1 MAKFKSH
8 LNAPITL
15 DGNWRMALIKADITS
30 TLSKENAIYI
40 YSCICQDSIVEG
52 EKKPMLRR
60 LMSNAPGDW
69 TSIVE
74 SPHYIPINANELY
87 NIDIYITD
95 REDKD
100 GAFLDRPSTL
110 TLHFKS
116 FPFF

>member
-1 MAKFKSH
+1 MPF
-8 LNAPITL
+8 T
-15 DGNWRMALIKADITS
+15 
-30 TLSKENAIYI
+30 YI
-40 YSCICQDSIVEG
+40 QAFARIQSWG

-60 LMSNAPGDW
+60 LMFNAPEDL

-74 SPHYIPINANELY
+74 SFHYIPVNAKELY

-100 GAFLDRPSTL
+100 ASFLDRPSAS
-110 TLHFKS
+110 TLHFRS

>member
-1 MAKFKSH
+1 M
-8 LNAPITL
+8 
-15 DGNWRMALIKADITS
+15 LIF
-30 TLSKENAIYI
+30 
-40 YSCICQDSIVEG
+40 DSIVEA

-60 LMSNAPGDW
+60 LMYNAPGDW

-74 SPHYIPINANELY
+74 SPHYITVNAKELY

-100 GAFLDRPSTL
+100 ASFLDRPSTL

-116 FPFF
+116 FPFSLK